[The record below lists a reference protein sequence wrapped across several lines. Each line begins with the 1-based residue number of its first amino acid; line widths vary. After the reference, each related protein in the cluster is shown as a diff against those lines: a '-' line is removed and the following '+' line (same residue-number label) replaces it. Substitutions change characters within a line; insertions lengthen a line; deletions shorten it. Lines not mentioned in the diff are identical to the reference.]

1 VFFSDD
7 GSTAMEIALKMAF
20 RLSAQRISLNIR
32 DVYTTDSIPSS
43 VGSAIGHHH
52 HHHQQQQLSN
62 SEMIVLSQVGAYH
75 GDTLGT
81 MNTSPPNIFNT
92 SQHPWYQCKAQ
103 ALSVP
108 TVAVVKGSLHI
119 DTSSLCNS
127 KIDHAIESHLIGVD
141 TVKEL
146 FDMDGRMTTN
156 LATAYTEHISDILS
170 ECSKSNKLIG
180 ALVIEPIMLGAA
192 GLKFLDPL
200 FQKVSI
206 IITTTIIFVVIST
219 IIMSLSLPSTI
230 ISTII
235 ITIIMI
241 FTTNNY
247 PPL

>member
-1 VFFSDD
+1 MFYSDD

-20 RLSAQRISLNIR
+20 RLSAHRISLNIR

-43 VGSAIGHHH
+43 DGSVGHH
-52 HHHQQQQLSN
+52 HHHQQQQHIN
-62 SEMIVLSQVGAYH
+62 GEMIVLSQVGAYH

-81 MNTSPPNIFNT
+81 MNTSPPNVFNT

-146 FDMDGRMTTN
+146 FDMDGRMTTD

-170 ECSKSNKLIG
+170 ECSKSNKEVG

-200 FQKVSI
+200 FQKVSAHHHHHHYYYYHNFFRRHLNDYHV
-206 IITTTIIFVVIST
+206 IITT
-219 IIMSLSLPSTI
+219 
-230 ISTII
+230 
-235 ITIIMI
+235 
-241 FTTNNY
+241 
-247 PPL
+247 

>member
-1 VFFSDD
+1 
-7 GSTAMEIALKMAF
+7 MAF
-20 RLSAQRISLNIR
+20 RLSAHRISLNIR
-32 DVYTTDSIPSS
+32 DVHTTDRNPSS
-43 VGSAIGHHH
+43 DGSAMGHHQH
-52 HHHQQQQLSN
+52 HIN

-81 MNTSPPNIFNT
+81 MNTSPPNVFNT

-119 DTSSLCNS
+119 NTSSLCNS

-146 FDMDGRMTTN
+146 FDMDGRMTTD

-170 ECSKSNKLIG
+170 KCSKSNKEVG

-200 FQKVSI
+200 FQKVF
-206 IITTTIIFVVIST
+206 THYHRHYTYTIFFVAI
-219 IIMSLSLPSTI
+219 
-230 ISTII
+230 
-235 ITIIMI
+235 
-241 FTTNNY
+241 
-247 PPL
+247 